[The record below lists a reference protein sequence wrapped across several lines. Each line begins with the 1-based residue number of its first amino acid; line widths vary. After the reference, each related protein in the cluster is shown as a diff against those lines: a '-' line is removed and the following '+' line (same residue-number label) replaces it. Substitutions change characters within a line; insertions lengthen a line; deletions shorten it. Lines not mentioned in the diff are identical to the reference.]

1 MKTSNDFFLGHDL
14 AMLSLA
20 NISVL
25 TYGTFGLWGAFLG
38 NVEEIIVSQHMFKE
52 TKEGYELK
60 EANLSNVVVLW
71 KLNVQESII
80 KNLQDTYCVAAW
92 RNPIALSYQFLSL
105 ANIDNFNISSFDNF
119 SPPLI
124 TLYFPS
130 ISIYSM
136 FPLLRNE
143 VEWS

>member
-1 MKTSNDFFLGHDL
+1 
-14 AMLSLA
+14 
-20 NISVL
+20 
-25 TYGTFGLWGAFLG
+25 
-38 NVEEIIVSQHMFKE
+38 MFKE

-71 KLNVQESII
+71 KLNVQKIII
-80 KNLQDTYCVAAW
+80 KNLLDTYCVAAW

-136 FPLLRNE
+136 FPLLKNE